1 MKRAED
7 AEGMK
12 RAEDAQGIEWAEEAQ
27 NDMRID
33 PAGILGN
40 VN

>member
-7 AEGMK
+7 AQGMK
-12 RAEDAQGIEWAEEAQ
+12 WAENAQGIEWAEEAQ